1 MAVLSSRQCNFD
13 ISSLHLV
20 VTGSES
26 SRGWLTDASISITV
40 HGTEGY
46 SSVDGSVETPR
57 FVRWVRPYY
66 PSSHGRKKK
75 PKIKSDCIAT
85 FITNLPQAQSL
96 LRLLH
101 HLGSIFAQKSKPG
114 SEREVHANNKYWL
127 DKATMD
133 EPGVVGISCG
143 EDPSW
148 GWEESNTGQTY
159 YCNFLLLTF
168 TSAKTVLFSHRSP
181 PTKAMKKTQR
191 RNLKRTE

>member
-1 MAVLSSRQCNFD
+1 MQFRHIFTAPGRHWFIIESAMVQPRRSR
-13 ISSLHLV
+13 
-20 VTGSES
+20 
-26 SRGWLTDASISITV
+26 LTDASISITV
-40 HGTEGY
+40 H
-46 SSVDGSVETPR
+46 ETPR
-57 FVRWVRPYY
+57 FDRWVRPYY

-75 PKIKSDCIAT
+75 PKIKSDCTAT
-85 FITNLPQAQSL
+85 IITNLPQAQSL

-101 HLGSIFAQKSKPG
+101 NLGSIFAQKSKPG
-114 SEREVHANNKYWL
+114 SEREVHANTKYWL

-148 GWEESNTGQTY
+148 GREESNTGQTY
-159 YCNFLLLTF
+159 HCNFLLLTF

-181 PTKAMKKTQR
+181 PTKAMKKKKTTQR